1 MMQESLGGEASS
13 ASAKRALAKVQKL
26 LHVVSTKRNALALR
40 DYREA
45 LEVLCI
51 GCLQNYWQVCLCESH

>member
-1 MMQESLGGEASS
+1 MQESLGGEASS

-26 LHVVSTKRNALALR
+26 LHVASTKRNALALR

-45 LEVLCI
+45 LEVH
-51 GCLQNYWQVCLCESH
+51 GSH